1 MTKTCP
7 FAEGAATGGGNQ
19 GSQSRVSFGTSL
31 TVTRKSVQAI
41 SRVVMR
47 ADLGALSV
55 AGWGAGHFFL
65 RR

>member
-7 FAEGAATGGGNQ
+7 FAEGVATGGGNQ
-19 GSQSRVSFGTSL
+19 GSQGRVSFGTSL

-47 ADLGALSV
+47 ADLGAFVCGGL
-55 AGWGAGHFFL
+55 GG
-65 RR
+65 

>member
-55 AGWGAGHFFL
+55 VGWGG
-65 RR
+65 